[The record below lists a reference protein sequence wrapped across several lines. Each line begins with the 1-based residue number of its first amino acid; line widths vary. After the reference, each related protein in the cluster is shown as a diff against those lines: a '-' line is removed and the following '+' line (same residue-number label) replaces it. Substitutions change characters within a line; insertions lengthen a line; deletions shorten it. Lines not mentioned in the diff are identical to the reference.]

1 MTATATIPAGAGGFP
16 FPLLDLSYALSHE
29 PPGLDFVLPG
39 LVAGTVGSIVAPGAA
54 GKSWLAL
61 QLATQI
67 AAGLDLAGLG
77 EQKRGKALLLAAEDP
92 PAVLWQRVRVLAE
105 RMDESEQEDLKES
118 LIIVPTLGQA
128 GDLMQSGTADLIAQA
143 GQGCRLIVID
153 TLSRWHTG
161 GENERAD
168 AARVMRE
175 LEKVAGATGAAVVF
189 LHHIGKA
196 AALGGLG
203 GEQQASRGSSVWVD
217 EARWVAF
224 LAGMTTEEARGAG
237 VEEEMR
243 RHFVRFG
250 ISKANYCPPQPD
262 TWLRREAGGL
272 LVPAVLGGK
281 LGGKQRAEERK
292 EVGSEKIDPWSL

>member
-1 MTATATIPAGAGGFP
+1 MTTTATIPAGAGGFP
-16 FPLLDLSYALSHE
+16 FPLLDLSRALSCE
-29 PPGLDFVLPG
+29 PPALDFVLPG
-39 LVAGTVGSIVAPGAA
+39 LVAGTVGSIVAPGAT

-61 QLATQI
+61 QLAAQI
-67 AAGLDLAGLG
+67 AAGIDLAGIG

-92 PAVLWQRVRVLAE
+92 APVLWQRLRVLAE
-105 RMDESEQEDLKES
+105 RMDEGEDEDLKES
-118 LIIVPTLGQA
+118 LIIAPTLGQA
-128 GDLMQSGTADLIAQA
+128 GDLMQPGTADVIAKA
-143 GQGCRLIVID
+143 GQGCRLIIID

-161 GENERAD
+161 EENERAD
-168 AARVMRE
+168 AAQVMRQ
-175 LEKVAGATGAAVVF
+175 LEKIAGATGAAVVF
-189 LHHIGKA
+189 LHHVSKG

-237 VEEEMR
+237 VDEGMR

-250 ISKANYCPPQPD
+250 ISKANYCPPRAD

-281 LGGKQRAEERK
+281 MGGEQRAEERK
-292 EVGSEKIDPWSL
+292 DGGNEKIDPWSL

>member
-1 MTATATIPAGAGGFP
+1 MTATATIPAAAGGFP
-16 FPLLDLSYALSHE
+16 FPLLDLSHALGCE
-29 PPGLDFVLPG
+29 PPALDFVLPG
-39 LVAGTVGSIVAPGAA
+39 LVAGTVGSIVAPGAT

-61 QLATQI
+61 QLAAQI
-67 AAGLDLAGLG
+67 AAGIDLAGIG

-92 PAVLWQRVRVLAE
+92 AAVLWQRVRVLAE
-105 RMDESEQEDLKES
+105 RMDDGQREDLKES
-118 LIIVPTLGQA
+118 LIIAATLGLA
-128 GDLMQSGTADLIAQA
+128 GDLMQSGTADMIASA
-143 GQGCRLIVID
+143 GMGCRLIVID

-161 GENERAD
+161 EENERAD
-168 AARVMRE
+168 AARVMRQ
-175 LEKVAGATGAAVVF
+175 LEKIAGATGAAVVF
-189 LHHIGKA
+189 LHHVSKG

-237 VEEEMR
+237 VEEDMR

-250 ISKANYCPPQPD
+250 ISKTNYCPPRAD

-292 EVGSEKIDPWSL
+292 EDGNEKIDPWSL